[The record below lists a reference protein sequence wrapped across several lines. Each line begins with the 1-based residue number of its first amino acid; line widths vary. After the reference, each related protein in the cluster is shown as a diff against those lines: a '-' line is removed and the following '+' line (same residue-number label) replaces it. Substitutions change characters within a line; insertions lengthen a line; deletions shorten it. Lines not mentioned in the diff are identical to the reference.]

1 MDRGTPSKNRALA
14 AFVAGLCLV
23 GVMAVTG
30 LVWPVVSGHLNR
42 PGGGTEISEPKYDR
56 TKLRVDLADAG
67 FAMGDQAYVR
77 IFKRE
82 HLLEL
87 WMKADDGKF
96 ALFRSYEI
104 CKYSGVLGPKLA
116 EGDRQA
122 PEGFYR
128 VAKAQLN
135 PNSRHHLAFNIGFP
149 NALDKELGR
158 TGSFLMVHGGC
169 TSVGCY
175 AMTDQQIDEIYAV
188 LEAALDKGQREVD
201 VSIFP
206 FRMTE
211 TALQATASDQN
222 SPFWQNLK
230 QGFDLF
236 EQQGA
241 PPKVAACNGSY
252 VFGGDA
258 VGPGCKPITG
268 WV

>member
-1 MDRGTPSKNRALA
+1 MNRALT

-23 GVMAVTG
+23 GVMAVTA
-30 LVWPVVSGHLNR
+30 LVWPVLSDYLVPHGDR
-42 PGGGTEISEPKYDR
+42 EITNPVFDR
-56 TKLRVDLADAG
+56 TRLHADLVDAG
-67 FAMGDQAYVR
+67 FRLGDAAYVR

-87 WMKADDGKF
+87 WMQAGDGRF
-96 ALFRSYEI
+96 QLFRSYAI
-104 CKYSGVLGPKLA
+104 CKYSGDLGPKLA

-149 NALDKELGR
+149 NALDKDLGR

-169 TSVGCY
+169 TSIGCY

-188 LEAALDKGQREVD
+188 IEAALDRGQREVD

-211 TALQATASDQN
+211 TALQATAQSPW

-241 PPKVAACNGSY
+241 PPKVAACDGSY

-258 VGPGCKPITG
+258 LGAGCKPIAG
-268 WV
+268 WA

>member
-1 MDRGTPSKNRALA
+1 MDRGKPPANRALT
-14 AFVAGLCLV
+14 AFAAGLFV
-23 GVMAVTG
+23 IGVIAVAG
-30 LVWPVVSGHLNR
+30 LVWPVVSGSIPTPHGDRQIGELD
-42 PGGGTEISEPKYDR
+42 YDR
-56 TKLRVDLADAG
+56 TQLHADVVNAG
-67 FAMGDQAYVR
+67 FHMGDAAYVR

-87 WMKADDGKF
+87 WMQGAAGRF
-96 ALFRSYEI
+96 ELFRSYPI
-104 CKYSGVLGPKLA
+104 CKYSGGLGPKLA

-149 NALDKELGR
+149 NALDQELGR

-169 TSVGCY
+169 TSIGCY
-175 AMTDQQIDEIYAV
+175 AMTDAQIDEIYAV
-188 LEAALDKGQREVD
+188 IEAALDNGQREVD

-211 TALQATASDQN
+211 TALQATARN
-222 SPFWQNLK
+222 AWSPFWHNLK

-236 EQQGA
+236 EREGA
-241 PPKVAACNGSY
+241 PPKVAACEGSY

>member
-1 MDRGTPSKNRALA
+1 MNRALA
-14 AFVAGLCLV
+14 GFVAGLALV
-23 GVMAVTG
+23 GTLAAG
-30 LVWPVVSGHLNR
+30 ALVWPALSGYVFDKVGDA
-42 PGGGTEISEPKYDR
+42 PIPEPQYDR
-56 TKLRVDLADAG
+56 SLLKAELVSAG
-67 FAMGDQAYVR
+67 FALGDEAHVR

-87 WMKADDGKF
+87 WMRTGDGRF
-96 ALFRSYEI
+96 TLFKSYSI
-104 CKYSGVLGPKLA
+104 CKYSGGLGPKLV

-135 PNSRHHLAFNIGFP
+135 PHSRHHLAFNIGFP
-149 NALDKELGR
+149 NAFDQSLGR

-175 AMTDQQIDEIYAV
+175 AMTDAQIDEIYAV
-188 LEAALDKGQREVD
+188 IESALGRGQREID
-201 VSIFP
+201 VAIYP
-206 FRMTE
+206 FRMTK
-211 TALQATASDQN
+211 TALQAEAWSQW

-236 EQQGA
+236 EAEGA
-241 PPKVAACNGSY
+241 PPKVSVCSGNY
-252 VFGGDA
+252 VFGGEA
-258 VGPGCKPITG
+258 LGAGCKPITG

>member
-1 MDRGTPSKNRALA
+1 MNRALT
-14 AFVAGLCLV
+14 AFVVGLCLV

-30 LVWPVVSGHLNR
+30 LVWPVVNGYLSGPR
-42 PGGGTEISEPKYDR
+42 GDKEIIEPVFDR
-56 TKLRVDLADAG
+56 SKLHADLASSG
-67 FAMGDQAYVR
+67 FEIGSEAYVR

-87 WMKADDGKF
+87 WMKGADGRF
-96 ALFRSYEI
+96 QLFRSYPI
-104 CKYSGVLGPKLA
+104 CKYSGDLGPKLA

-128 VAKAQLN
+128 VGRAQLN

-149 NALDKELGR
+149 NALDRDLGR

-169 TSVGCY
+169 TSIGCY
-175 AMTDQQIDEIYAV
+175 AMTDAQIDEIYAV
-188 LEAALDKGQREVD
+188 VEAALDRGQREVD
-201 VSIFP
+201 LAIFP

-211 TALQATASDQN
+211 TALQANAGSEWT
-222 SPFWQNLK
+222 PFWQNLK

-236 EQQGA
+236 EHEGA
-241 PPKVAACNGSY
+241 PPRVAACNGSY

>member
-1 MDRGTPSKNRALA
+1 
-14 AFVAGLCLV
+14 
-23 GVMAVTG
+23 
-30 LVWPVVSGHLNR
+30 
-42 PGGGTEISEPKYDR
+42 
-56 TKLRVDLADAG
+56 
-67 FAMGDQAYVR
+67 
-77 IFKRE
+77 
-82 HLLEL
+82 
-87 WMKADDGKF
+87 
-96 ALFRSYEI
+96 
-104 CKYSGVLGPKLA
+104 
-116 EGDRQA
+116 
-122 PEGFYR
+122 
-128 VAKAQLN
+128 
-135 PNSRHHLAFNIGFP
+135 
-149 NALDKELGR
+149 
-158 TGSFLMVHGGC
+158 MVHGGC

-188 LEAALDKGQREVD
+188 VEAALDKGQREVD

-211 TALQATASDQN
+211 TALQATSSSEN